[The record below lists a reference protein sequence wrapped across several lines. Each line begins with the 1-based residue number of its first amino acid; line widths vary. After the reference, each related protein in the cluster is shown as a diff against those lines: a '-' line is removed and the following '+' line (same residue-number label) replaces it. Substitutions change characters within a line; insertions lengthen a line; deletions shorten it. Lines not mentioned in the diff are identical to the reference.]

1 LFEKPLHFVI
11 GFGVSRR
18 SRERQSDS
26 MHEQHDSDFLP
37 WVLTVAAMLIMAT
50 AVSMGAGEPRPPQPQ
65 LKATEPAPERA
76 AGRI

>member
-1 LFEKPLHFVI
+1 
-11 GFGVSRR
+11 
-18 SRERQSDS
+18 